1 MNLTIHRGTH
11 EIGGTCIELESQG
24 SRLILDLGMPLVD
37 KKGYPFKL
45 GKDQYSVEELVSK
58 RILPNIPGLYS
69 ANNDGNINIIL
80 SHAHQDHYGFL
91 RYAHED
97 IPVWMSAGS
106 EALLKASKIF
116 LPDAKV
122 PEVINLLTMW
132 EPVEIGPFNVTPYL
146 ADHSSPDAVSLLIEA
161 NGKRVFYSGDLRA
174 TGRKKVVF
182 AKLIKNPPRDI
193 DCLLLEGT
201 MMGRGKQNFST
212 EESIEEEFVRL
223 LHDQTNLAFIFCS
236 GQNLDRLV
244 SAFRACKKMH
254 KTFVIDLYTAYV
266 LDSLGLISESI
277 PQYDWKE
284 IRVKYWKSDADKIAK
299 GGDKKFLYKV
309 NKQKIEVEEIV
320 ERRCEILMYGRMTLF
335 QKIAKALPN
344 LDNLRMIWSMWKGYL
359 NDSHPVQK
367 FCGIHDI
374 NMKYIHT
381 SGHATV
387 EHLQILAKALNPKIL
402 IPIHT
407 FEPEKYSESFEN
419 VRNACD
425 GETIQI

>member
-11 EIGGTCIELESQG
+11 EIGGTCIEIESQG

-37 KKGYPFKL
+37 KKGDPFKL
-45 GKDQYSVEELVSK
+45 GKDKNSVEELVSQG
-58 RILPNIPGLYS
+58 ILPNIPGLYS
-69 ANNDGNINIIL
+69 ANNSSNINIIL
-80 SHAHQDHYGFL
+80 SHTHQDHYGFL
-91 RYAHED
+91 RYAHGD

-116 LPDAKV
+116 LPDTKV

-132 EPVEIGPFNVTPYL
+132 EPVEIGTFKVTAYL

-161 NGKRVFYSGDLRA
+161 NGKKVFYSGDLRA

-182 AKLIKNPPRDI
+182 EKLIKNPPRDI

-201 MMGRGKQNFST
+201 MMGRGKQIFPT
-212 EESIEEEFVRL
+212 EESIEEEFVKL

-244 SAFRACKKMH
+244 SAFRACKRTH

-266 LDSLGLISESI
+266 LDSLDLISKSI
-277 PQYDWKE
+277 PQYDWEE

-299 GGDKKFLYKV
+299 AGDEKFLYKA
-309 NKQKIEVEEIV
+309 NKHKIEVEEIV
-320 ERRCEILMYGRMTLF
+320 ERRSEILMYGRMTLF
-335 QKIAKALPN
+335 QKITKALPN
-344 LDNLRMIWSMWKGYL
+344 LDNLLMIWSMWKGYL
-359 NDSHPVQK
+359 NDSHPVQQ
-367 FCGIHDI
+367 FCDTHKIDLR
-374 NMKYIHT
+374 YVHT

-387 EHLQILAKALNPKIL
+387 EHLQTLANALNPKML

-407 FEPEKYSESFEN
+407 FEPEKYTETFAN
-419 VRNACD
+419 VRNAND